1 MRALRFAAPILL
13 GILIGATLITV
24 HMGRQIEQLM
34 YTVRVLNE
42 ELTAANRELES
53 ARDSLSDQR
62 LQVVRGIKVDVRLPD
77 ELTSYEERSVRL
89 EIEKTV
95 KGWLQPLHGQD
106 VKALRFPVVPQII
119 DGRDVDVDGKV
130 YRLQTRIVYIGEEII
145 VYVEGKP
152 ERSSVPIT

>member
-53 ARDSLSDQR
+53 AR
-62 LQVVRGIKVDVRLPD
+62 
-77 ELTSYEERSVRL
+77 
-89 EIEKTV
+89 
-95 KGWLQPLHGQD
+95 QP
-106 VKALRFPVVPQII
+106 
-119 DGRDVDVDGKV
+119 
-130 YRLQTRIVYIGEEII
+130 
-145 VYVEGKP
+145 
-152 ERSSVPIT
+152 